1 MVLMGQQV
9 GGVDGVCCGMNVAV
23 GGWACGWVD
32 GLGGVG
38 WFSLVGAGRRW
49 GGGVGRYPLGLWW
62 IHFKA

>member
-1 MVLMGQQV
+1 MGQQV
-9 GGVDGVCCGMNVAV
+9 GGVDGAWCGMNVAV
-23 GGWACGWVD
+23 GGWACRWVD

-38 WFSLVGAGRRW
+38 WFSLVGVGRRW